1 MRTAPSVSP
10 SLLGGNAVDTSSLE
24 KFALAARRALEE
36 GVAQRLYALALDD
49 DGRRE
54 SPAGSD
60 VVRGRVPVSYTHL
73 TLPTTSRV

>member
-1 MRTAPSVSP
+1 M
-10 SLLGGNAVDTSSLE
+10 DTSSLE
-24 KFALAARRALEE
+24 KFALAARHALEE

-60 VVRGRVPVSYTHL
+60 VVRGRVLSSQERAWRDVLLAVIDEEGLAAFS
-73 TLPTTSRV
+73 